1 MAANRTARHS
11 ADAAQNSVNR
21 AENQPLRPEV
31 PGRTPTENPAAMG
44 ARPRRSECS
53 LQGDGQAWHLHSLD
67 PTASNGR
74 TQSAW
79 HDLLGGNERGN
90 VMNAGEDERRGEE

>member
-21 AENQPLRPEV
+21 AENRPLRPEV
-31 PGRTPTENPAAMG
+31 PGRTPTDNPAAMG

-53 LQGDGQAWHLHSLD
+53 LQGDGQAWHLHS
-67 PTASNGR
+67 PGSTARNGQ
-74 TQSAW
+74 TQSVL
-79 HDLLGGNERGN
+79 HDLRGGNERGS
-90 VMNAGEDERRGEE
+90 VMKGEDEQRGEE